1 MSTVTLAGWSFGTN
15 ESALSTLRAMA
26 KRVRDTLRS
35 SRFAIDVSNA
45 LVSHTASRDRRA
57 QALAIGEYLS
67 SRHFRFIA
75 DPIGVELL
83 RDPAE
88 MLLQIQQR
96 GFTQGDCDDA
106 AMLAAVLGMAN
117 GLPARF
123 RALAFGSVNAPYTH
137 VITDLCVGGGLWYPL
152 DVTKPQRFLAPEPT
166 RTLYVGV

>member
-15 ESALSTLRAMA
+15 ESALSTLRNMA
-26 KRVRDTLRS
+26 ERVRGTLRT
-35 SRFAIDVSNA
+35 SRYAIDVSNA
-45 LVSHTASRDRRA
+45 LVSHVPRDRQA
-57 QALAIGEYLS
+57 QARAVADYLS
-67 SRHFRFIA
+67 PRHFRFVA
-75 DPIGVELL
+75 DPVGVELL

-123 RALAFGSVNAPYTH
+123 RALAFGSPSAPYTH
-137 VITDLCVGGGLWYPL
+137 VITDLCVGGNQWYPL

-166 RTLYVGV
+166 RTLFVGV